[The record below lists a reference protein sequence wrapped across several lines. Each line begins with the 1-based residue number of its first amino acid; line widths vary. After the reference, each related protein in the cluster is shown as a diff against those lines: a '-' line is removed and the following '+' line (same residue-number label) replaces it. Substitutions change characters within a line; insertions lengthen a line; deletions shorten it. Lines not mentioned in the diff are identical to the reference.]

1 MNAFILL
8 SYSESAEIGAHKV
21 GASLGFSLTTITWL
35 YPICLQPVEV
45 EFSSAGPVPCLLQSL
60 SVNLRGVWLR
70 QGELHHVGERA
81 LLQLVA
87 VQGQE
92 LLELTA
98 HIAVLK
104 EEKKEKSV
112 DLFKEKYKEF
122 HQKLDF
128 KRKGVFFM
136 VAAFFST

>member
-1 MNAFILL
+1 M
-8 SYSESAEIGAHKV
+8 
-21 GASLGFSLTTITWL
+21 
-35 YPICLQPVEV
+35 
-45 EFSSAGPVPCLLQSL
+45 
-60 SVNLRGVWLR
+60 WLR

-128 KRKGVFFM
+128 KRKGFFFYGCSFFLNLTLKFLPTNLYLYVFFQ
-136 VAAFFST
+136 AQRNKSSL